1 MISKRAR
8 DYLAMILSSIVFY
21 IPLFLRS
28 FNYPFIGND
37 SYYFLN
43 YIYYNVP
50 LHVSSFVQE
59 FLFGLF
65 PANLFV
71 IKLVM
76 LFTTIISLIIFYET
90 VEVIKKNRG
99 LLASLFLL
107 CYFWFSWIFIK
118 FEDDLFGFPFVLLSL
133 YFLIKYLYSNNKK
146 INLDWNII
154 LSLFFLLIGVL
165 IWNFAVYYLIAFLF
179 ISQFH
184 RLYIFSNLCLL
195 PFLPKLINGV
205 MPSFLISENFP
216 IKGLLVLMLFSFL
229 YFKEFRLRETFVAL
243 IVFSALTL
251 INTKFIYITIPI
263 LLLNMSNLALNN
275 NQKLKKAIIFLLV
288 LFFSIGMYQN
298 LIMYPSVNEYEL
310 VSIAQQLEKDTSKEI
325 YFQWSLGYFAIW
337 HNFDAKHFGSVP
349 LEEMDYKNKIIL
361 TVNGDKKI
369 ESCKI
374 IKKSKWITLAE
385 C

>member
-43 YIYYNVP
+43 YIFYDVP

-59 FLFGLF
+59 FIFGLF
-65 PANLFV
+65 PTNIFV
-71 IKLVM
+71 IKLIM
-76 LFTTIISLIIFYET
+76 LITTIISLFIFYET
-90 VEVIKKNRG
+90 VELIKKNRG

-118 FEDDLFGFPFVLLSL
+118 FEDDLFGFPFIMLSL
-133 YFLIKYLYSNNKK
+133 YFLIKYLYSDTKK
-146 INLDWNII
+146 KYLDKNII
-154 LSLFFLLIGVL
+154 FSLFFLLIGVL

-288 LFFSIGMYQN
+288 LFFSIAMYQN
-298 LIMYPSVNEYEL
+298 IITYPSSNEYEL
-310 VSIAQQLEKDTSKEI
+310 VSIAQQLEKDTYKDI
-325 YFQWSLGYFAIW
+325 YFQWSLGYFGIW
-337 HNFDAKHFGSVP
+337 HNFDVNHFGTP
-349 LEEMDYKNKIIL
+349 PKNEIYYKNKIIL

>member
-43 YIYYNVP
+43 YIFYDVP

-71 IKLVM
+71 IKLIM
-76 LFTTIISLIIFYET
+76 LITTIISLFIFYET
-90 VEVIKKNRG
+90 VELIKKNRG
-99 LLASLFLL
+99 LIASLFLL

-118 FEDDLFGFPFVLLSL
+118 FEDDLFGFPFIMLSL
-133 YFLIKYLYSNNKK
+133 YFLIKYLYSDTKK
-146 INLDWNII
+146 KYLDKNII
-154 LSLFFLLIGVL
+154 FSLFFLLIGVL

-184 RLYIFSNLCLL
+184 RLYLFSNLCLL

-229 YFKEFRLRETFVAL
+229 YFKEFRIKETFPAL

-263 LLLNMSNLALNN
+263 LLLNLSNVSLKHNK
-275 NQKLKKAIIFLLV
+275 KLKNVMIFLLL
-288 LFFSIGMYQN
+288 LFFSISMYQN

-310 VSIAQQLEKDTSKEI
+310 ISIAQQLEKDTSKDI
-325 YFQWSLGYFAIW
+325 YFQWSLGYFGIW
-337 HNFDAKHFGSVP
+337 HNFDVNHFGTP
-349 LEEMDYKNKIIL
+349 PKNEIDYKNKIIL

>member
-43 YIYYNVP
+43 YIFYNVP

-59 FLFGLF
+59 FIFGLF
-65 PANLFV
+65 PTNLFV
-71 IKLVM
+71 IKLIM
-76 LFTTIISLIIFYET
+76 LITTIISLFIFYET
-90 VEVIKKNRG
+90 VELIKKNRG

-118 FEDDLFGFPFVLLSL
+118 FEDDLFGFPFIMLSL

-184 RLYIFSNLCLL
+184 RLYILANISLIPFYSKLL
-195 PFLPKLINGV
+195 FGI
-205 MPSFLISENFP
+205 MPSFVISENFP

-229 YFKEFRLRETFVAL
+229 YFKEFRIKETFPAL
-243 IVFSALTL
+243 IVFSCLTL
-251 INTKFIYITIPI
+251 LNTKFIYI
-263 LLLNMSNLALNN
+263 L
-275 NQKLKKAIIFLLV
+275 
-288 LFFSIGMYQN
+288 
-298 LIMYPSVNEYEL
+298 
-310 VSIAQQLEKDTSKEI
+310 
-325 YFQWSLGYFAIW
+325 
-337 HNFDAKHFGSVP
+337 
-349 LEEMDYKNKIIL
+349 
-361 TVNGDKKI
+361 
-369 ESCKI
+369 
-374 IKKSKWITLAE
+374 
-385 C
+385 